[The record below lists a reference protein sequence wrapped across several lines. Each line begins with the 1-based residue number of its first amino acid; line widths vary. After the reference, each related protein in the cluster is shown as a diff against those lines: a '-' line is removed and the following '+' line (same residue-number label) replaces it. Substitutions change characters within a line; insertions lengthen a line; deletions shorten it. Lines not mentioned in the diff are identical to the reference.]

1 MQDPNGVLIVNKHKG
16 CTSHNIVNIVRRL
29 YNTKQ
34 VGHAG
39 TLDPDAEGVLVVL
52 IGRAAK
58 ACEYL
63 SGGAKKYSALLRLG
77 VTSDTE
83 DASGILTESNMPI
96 PTKDEVFS
104 IISGFYGKSLQT
116 PPMYSALKV
125 KGQKLYELA
134 RQGKTVERE
143 SREIEIFSI
152 SAEAT
157 DTITDY
163 KLFVHC
169 SGGTY
174 IRTLCADIG
183 QKLGC
188 GGIMAELCRNEA
200 CGFDISAS
208 HTIEQLQNM
217 DKDALLTIIIPT
229 ENLFLNLPALKLE
242 GFYEN
247 LCKNGC
253 QIYQKK
259 INTKYKTG
267 EKLRLY
273 DSNNDFFALGEVR
286 EYSEGTAV
294 KAVKFF
300 NI

>member
-16 CTSHNIVNIVRRL
+16 CTSHDIVNMVRKL

-63 SGGAKKYSALLRLG
+63 SGGDKKYTALLRLG
-77 VTSDTE
+77 ATSDTE
-83 DASGILTESNMPI
+83 DAGGILTESNMPI
-96 PTKDEVFS
+96 PTKDEVLGAVGEFC
-104 IISGFYGKSLQT
+104 GKNLQT

-125 KGQKLYELA
+125 NGQKLYDLA

-157 DTITDY
+157 DTKTDY

-183 QKLGC
+183 KKLGC
-188 GGIMAELCRNEA
+188 GGLMADLCRNEA
-200 CGFDISAS
+200 CGFDISES
-208 HTIEQLQNM
+208 YTIKQLQNM
-217 DKDALLTIIIPT
+217 SKDELLNVIVPT
-229 ENLFLNLPALKLE
+229 ENLFLHLPVLKLD
-242 GFYEN
+242 GFYEK

-259 INTKYKTG
+259 INTKYKTE

-273 DSNNDFFALGEVR
+273 DSNNNFFALGEVL
-286 EYSEGTAV
+286 EYPDGSAV